1 MRHEL
6 RHYVDTSMN
15 GSQAKFKL
23 LGDGIESLTEELN
36 PEEET
41 KTYINTESASS
52 SVKSYQ
58 RTIEVDK
65 EDCVD
70 DEVQKWI
77 DGLVDKPPIGAAA
90 QTSYVRFRLKDK
102 SGEAGKYKAIKVP
115 CTVSPSS
122 TGGDGGDYVHNVINL
137 KQCGDDIPGVFD
149 VKTETFTPDAGDE

>member
-6 RHYVDTSMN
+6 RHYVDVSMN
-15 GSQAKFKL
+15 SGSPKYKM
-23 LGDGIESLTEELN
+23 LGDGIESLTEEMN

-41 KTYINTESASS
+41 KQYINTESASS

-65 EDCVD
+65 EDCAD
-70 DEVQKWI
+70 DDVQEFI
-77 DGLVDKPPIGAAA
+77 DKLVDRPPVGSAA
-90 QTSYVRFRLKDK
+90 QTSFVRFRLKDK
-102 SGEAGKYKAIKVP
+102 AGEAGKYKAIKVP

-149 VKTETFTPDAGDE
+149 IKTETFTPDADE